1 MSLSSRSIDASEA
14 PTSNFPHA
22 ATSHLPPLLA
32 APLPLVLPLSPLL
45 SGWLL
50 HRLSSCHRVLC
61 QRLLLHRHLSFL
73 CSRASCLAG
82 CRIDSP
88 HTAMSHLPA
97 PSPGWLGP
105 GGGSLGAAA
114 FSSCCAVTSCSAAL
128 APLIWLVVVSP
139 LLTPSHPLTAPPPL
153 VASSPLVPPLLRL
166 LSVWLLCHHPPCPPT
181 PAPPTPRKQGAA
193 RAHPAP
199 IAGRRPPLTTLP
211 TASPHPCPCPARQ
224 RREQAPPLLA

>member
-1 MSLSSRSIDASEA
+1 MSLSSRSIVASA
-14 PTSNFPHA
+14 ALTSNFPHA

-32 APLPLVLPLSPLL
+32 APLPLIQPLSPLL
-45 SGWLL
+45 SSWLL
-50 HRLSSCHRVLC
+50 RRLSSRCRVPC
-61 QRLLLHRHLSFL
+61 QSLLLRRRLSFL
-73 CSRASCLAG
+73 RSCASCLAG
-82 CRIDSP
+82 CCIDSP
-88 HTAMSHLPA
+88 HAAVSHLPA
-97 PSPGWLGP
+97 PSSGGLGP
-105 GGGSLGAAA
+105 GGGSLGATA
-114 FSSCCAVTSCSAAL
+114 FSSRRAVASCSVAL